1 MELLLRELLETVDKI
16 SGLIRNAKEGFYHNA
31 GVSRDNTNIL
41 PKRTDIFYLNFS
53 FFKTSNLRL
62 SDKRT
67 KKLKNGFDRDEFL
80 SQKLLILFC

>member
-1 MELLLRELLETVDKI
+1 MIKTFQILALI
-16 SGLIRNAKEGFYHNA
+16 SNAKEGSYHNA
-31 GVSRDNTNIL
+31 GVSRANTNIL

-67 KKLKNGFDRDEFL
+67 KKLKKKTKKMGSTAMNFYLKRF
-80 SQKLLILFC
+80 